1 MRKRL
6 ISIYVIGILVFNIY
20 GCAQTDEDRFV
31 LKPEIVETENT
42 EPESEKEID
51 VVDEEAAPEESII
64 PEAVSENDTRLH
76 WMPYCEFE
84 EIEANHEILEYDIST
99 SPFDDYENTLLRDH
113 IEEKKGE
120 NDEFVNTF
128 GSMYEMW
135 VDYHLFDFNG
145 DGIEDYLLCIDGI
158 LWSGSAGHL
167 VEIFIVKEDGT
178 IERVLS
184 IHMDFCHYRSPEHE
198 RFTVLNEKTDGFYA
212 IVLPGSNR
220 ILRYDKDEGKYVFHE
235 GE

>member
-1 MRKRL
+1 MTKRL
-6 ISIYVIGILVFNIY
+6 MSICATAMLVFNIY
-20 GCAQTDEDRFV
+20 GCARTAEDTLTV
-31 LKPEIVETENT
+31 EPEIVETDHT
-42 EPESEKEID
+42 ETESEEAVD
-51 VVDEEAAPEESII
+51 VVDEEAETEEGET

-99 SPFDDYENTLLRDH
+99 SPRYDYENTLLRDY
-113 IEEKKGE
+113 IERKKEE
-120 NDEFVNTF
+120 NDEFVNTY
-128 GSMYEMW
+128 GSRYEMW
-135 VDYHLFDFNG
+135 IDYHLFDFNG

-178 IERVLS
+178 IEGVLS
-184 IHMDFCHYRSPEHE
+184 INLRFHHYESPEHE

-212 IVLPGSNR
+212 IVLPGTNR

>member
-1 MRKRL
+1 MRRRL
-6 ISIYVIGILVFNIY
+6 ISVCIVAILVFNIY
-20 GCAQTDEDRFV
+20 GCAQTIEDTLTV
-31 LKPEIVETENT
+31 EPEIMKTDHTETE
-42 EPESEKEID
+42 SEEAVD
-51 VVDEEAAPEESII
+51 VVDEEAETEEGET

-99 SPFDDYENTLLRDH
+99 SPRYDYENTLLRDY
-113 IEEKKGE
+113 IERKKEE
-120 NDEFVNTF
+120 NDEFVNTY
-128 GSMYEMW
+128 GSRYEMW
-135 VDYHLFDFNG
+135 IDYHLFDFNG

-167 VEIFIVKEDGT
+167 TEIFIVKEDGT

-184 IHMDFCHYRSPEHE
+184 INLRFHHYESPEHE

-212 IVLPGSNR
+212 IVLPGTNR